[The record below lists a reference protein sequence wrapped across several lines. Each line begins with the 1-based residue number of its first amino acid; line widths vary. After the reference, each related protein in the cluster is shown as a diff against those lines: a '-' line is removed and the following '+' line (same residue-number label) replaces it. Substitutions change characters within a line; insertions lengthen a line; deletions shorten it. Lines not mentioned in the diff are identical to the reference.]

1 LRLQLLGF
9 VSKPVKSVILLFPI
23 RGELEVLVQQEE
35 AEFKEKG
42 QVPVDPTVFW
52 IKQTVR
58 PARLVYL
65 KLINEML
72 YCEVRSA
79 THAAR
84 SACSTRW
91 QT

>member
-9 VSKPVKSVILLFPI
+9 VSKPVKSVILLFPV
-23 RGELEVLVQQEE
+23 RGKLEALIQQEE

-58 PARLVYL
+58 PVGIVYL
-65 KLINEML
+65 TPINEML
-72 YCEVRSA
+72 QFDVRSA
-79 THAAR
+79 MHAAR
-84 SACSTRW
+84 LACSTRW
-91 QT
+91 